1 MTVSLPSSMNIQHF
15 EKGFQYTDRDL
26 LWMARKIGK
35 LATYC
40 RRVKDEGSSIRVD
53 AELRRTQ
60 KQKDTIKIVIT
71 VDLPKK
77 TLRAESRKSTVQE
90 AVDRC
95 IEKLEPQLKKYKEL
109 HIPRGRPRSKHAS
122 SLSSSR

>member
-1 MTVSLPSSMNIQHF
+1 MNIQHF

-40 RRVKDEGSSIRVD
+40 KRIKDASSNIRVD

-60 KQKDTIKIVIT
+60 KQKDNVKMVIT
-71 VDLPKK
+71 VDLPDK

-90 AVDRC
+90 AIDRC
-95 IEKLEPQLKKYKEL
+95 VEKLEPQLKKYKEMRTS
-109 HIPRGRPRSKHAS
+109 RGRPRSKRAS
-122 SLSSSR
+122 PQSSR